1 MKKLIVVC
9 VLAVIAFAAFAAKGG
24 MKAGTYKG
32 TADGRNGPITVSVTV
47 TAKAVKKVAIDSHS
61 ETPGISD
68 SALKDIP
75 AAIAKKNTL
84 KVDAI
89 SGSTVTCNG
98 IINAVADAISKAG
111 GNPDDWK

>member
-24 MKAGTYKG
+24 LKAGTYKA
-32 TADGRNGPITVSVTV
+32 TVEGRNGPITVSVTV
-47 TAKAVKKVAIDSHS
+47 NAKAVKKVVIDSHD

-68 SALKDIP
+68 PAIEKIP

-84 KVDAI
+84 KVDSVTGATITSNAI
-89 SGSTVTCNG
+89 
-98 IINAVADAISKAG
+98 IDAVADAISQAG
-111 GNPDDWK
+111 GNPADWN

>member
-9 VLAVIAFAAFAAKGG
+9 MLAVIAFTAFAAKGG
-24 MKAGTYKG
+24 LEAGTYTGK
-32 TADGRNGPITVSVTV
+32 AQGRNGTITVSVTV
-47 TAKAVKKVAIDSHS
+47 TAKAVKKVVVESHS

-68 SALKDIP
+68 GAFEKIP
-75 AAIAKKNTL
+75 ATIAKKNTL

-89 SGSTVTCNG
+89 SGSTITCNA
-98 IINAVADAISKAG
+98 IINAVADAISQAG